1 MYNVT
6 RLPVVAHNRYWS
18 VSIHITRV

>member
-18 VSIHITRV
+18 VSIRV